1 MDNKTINGNNS
12 YYEDFFLGG
21 GGLWKLV
28 VISGH
33 FQMPR
38 AIKKNEI
45 IL

>member
-1 MDNKTINGNNS
+1 MVITVIMRI
-12 YYEDFFLGG
+12 FFLGG

-38 AIKKNEI
+38 AIKKKRDYTVG
-45 IL
+45 

>member
-1 MDNKTINGNNS
+1 MDNKTRNVNNS
-12 YYEDFFLGG
+12 YYEDFFWG

-38 AIKKNEI
+38 AIKKTEI